1 MTTDELHMTSLSE
14 ALVLATL
21 AEADFLTIEQLV
33 EELPELTWNQV
44 FHILDE
50 LSRRDAILLRRRGFD
65 YEVMTKPSSV
75 LPHD

>member
-1 MTTDELHMTSLSE
+1 MTSPSE

-50 LSRRDAILLRRRGFD
+50 LSRRDAILLRRRGFY

-75 LPHD
+75 APHD